1 MTAKEVEMKADSALP
16 ETSEKRQ
23 PPSLADLFLQFL
35 IIGSISF
42 GGGIVAYERIL
53 LVEKRSWLSEDQFMA
68 SLAISQT
75 LPGLNSVNLAVLAGD
90 HLRGSAGALAAML
103 GLIIPGAAFV
113 LIAGV
118 AYSAGQDHPVLN
130 LLLAGVAAGAT
141 GLLSAITWKLGGR
154 MFRQVKS
161 LAVIIATF
169 CLMTLFK
176 LSLITVLLIMAP
188 IAIFMFRPER

>member
-1 MTAKEVEMKADSALP
+1 MTTKELEMKADSALP

-42 GGGIVAYERIL
+42 GGGIVAYQRIL

-118 AYSAGQDHPVLN
+118 AYSAGQDHPFVN

-188 IAIFMFRPER
+188 VAIFMFRPER